1 MKSESEISQK
11 VTLNDIGTDCHIYR
25 ICLPRE
31 KYKKHGSRKTVRNQ
45 CAFMLV
51 IFKNLKVIFKINGEV
66 LVNYIN
72 ELDTVLLNRY
82 IAEQVLNLY
91 VLND

>member
-1 MKSESEISQK
+1 
-11 VTLNDIGTDCHIYR
+11 
-25 ICLPRE
+25 
-31 KYKKHGSRKTVRNQ
+31 
-45 CAFMLV
+45 MLV

-91 VLND
+91 VLNDWTYVCWCSFAIKL